1 MRLNREK
8 ITITDLS
15 NLFHWIDYCIADINS
30 WEELT
35 PSERILIP
43 KDLFNRITC
52 K

>member
-15 NLFHWIDYCIADINS
+15 NLLYWIDYYIADVNS

-35 PSERILIP
+35 PSERILIS
-43 KDLFNRITC
+43 KDLFNRIAC